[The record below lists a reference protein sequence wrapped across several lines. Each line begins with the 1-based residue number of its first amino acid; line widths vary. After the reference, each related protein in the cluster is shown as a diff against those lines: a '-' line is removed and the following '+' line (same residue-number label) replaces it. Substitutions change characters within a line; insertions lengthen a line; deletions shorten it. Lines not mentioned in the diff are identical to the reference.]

1 MKIDIEIIKPDEYP
15 LNIHHCIY
23 KMIFFNKLDHQ
34 NSNNLDIILNTFIQG
49 GVKKILLDFSNIQYI
64 DSTGIGCIIQT
75 AKTLRK
81 LKGEVT
87 ITKCSSHI
95 MEIFKLVRLEK
106 FIKLFNSI
114 EEGIN
119 FLKFS

>member
-1 MKIDIEIIKPDEYP
+1 MKIDIEIIKLDECP
-15 LNIHHCIY
+15 SDIHNCIC

-49 GVKKILLDFSNIQYI
+49 GVRKILLDFSNIQYI
-64 DSTGIGCIIQT
+64 DSTGIGYIIQI
-75 AKTLRK
+75 AKTLRN

-95 MEIFKLVRLEK
+95 IEIFKLVRLEK
-106 FIKLFNSI
+106 FIKLFNST